1 MGSRAPREPL
11 EEVPMPRM
19 PEVFTVPSLKRH
31 TDERSRVPLYGVE
44 CLWRLAGENMNYLV
58 QLPPGALLNQ
68 VRRFMG
74 RRGFRTG
81 PHFSNT
87 TVAFQRP
94 FDQQQRVL
102 GGDSVPG
109 VQTVRFVAS
118 EMGEN
123 RTRLTVSLSDRELQR
138 ELEHW
143 VKEELGGTS
152 LQVED
157 DPKPSWWR
165 RIFEI

>member
-1 MGSRAPREPL
+1 
-11 EEVPMPRM
+11 MPWM

-31 TDERSRVPLYGVE
+31 THERPRVPLYGVE
-44 CLWRLAGENMNYLV
+44 RLWRLAGDNMDYLV
-58 QLPPGALLNQ
+58 QLPPEALLNR
-68 VRRFMG
+68 VRRFMS

-94 FDQQQRVL
+94 FDQQRRL
-102 GGDSVPG
+102 RGGESVPG

-118 EMGEN
+118 ATGEN
-123 RTRLTVSLSDRELQR
+123 HTRLTVSLSDRELQR

-143 VKEELGGTS
+143 IKEELGGTS
-152 LQVED
+152 PQVED
-157 DPKPSWWR
+157 DSQPSSSWWR
-165 RIFEI
+165 RMFQI